1 MKSDFL
7 LAHLWPARALL
18 ERGRFEAALAE
29 TAAAEQKARE
39 WSVLVAARGFAYG
52 KAGMSKDAEA
62 VLQEMEALSKQRFVT
77 AFGVALV
84 HAGRGRID
92 EALRWLDR
100 DFDERSHWLV
110 WLRLDPRWESLRS
123 DPRFAELI
131 SRMRYPT

>member
-1 MKSDFL
+1 V
-7 LAHLWPARALL
+7 P
-18 ERGRFEAALAE
+18 
-29 TAAAEQKARE
+29 
-39 WSVLVAARGFAYG
+39 VAARGFTCG

-100 DFDERSHWLV
+100 AFDERSHWLV
-110 WLRLDPRWESLRS
+110 WLRLDPRWESLRR
-123 DPRFAELI
+123 DPHFAELI